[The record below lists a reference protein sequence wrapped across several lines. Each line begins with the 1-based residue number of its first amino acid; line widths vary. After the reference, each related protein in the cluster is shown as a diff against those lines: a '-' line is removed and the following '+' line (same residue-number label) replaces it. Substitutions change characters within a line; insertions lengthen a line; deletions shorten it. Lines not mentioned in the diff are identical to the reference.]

1 MKKAVTLSLFAI
13 GALFATQTVAQDQLT
28 NSGFENWY
36 NTPIKDSIHSWYC
49 IPGAFF
55 PLESNI
61 SRIEDGFSGDAVRM
75 ENVLDTEGL
84 PASAAILLGSDFSFE
99 EVIGYPYSSAVETI
113 NAQLRYSFEPNDTGY
128 VLVILEV
135 GGFPFSASLFPIYG
149 ESATWTSASWDLV
162 DPFLT
167 PDKVTVGFFSSG
179 YNGTEPVVGSW
190 LEVDHVSFGN
200 DGPTPAALPNFSF
213 ENWSEVEIEQS
224 ENWSSFDQVFSS
236 ALGFSNISKSTD
248 ATEGD
253 YSLKMSTLEENVD
266 YDIIPYLTN
275 GVLDL
280 ELGEMM
286 GGSEFTGNPLAFKG
300 DYKFESTPMDL
311 VNLTLII
318 WTEDAVFSDELELEV
333 SAEWTSFSIPIDLDF
348 IPDSVLVMFEGG
360 AEAGADFYLDN
371 IRFIYEEVGVAE
383 NTNLQFNLYPN
394 PTSSLVNIVTTEKI
408 ETVQIFNSIG
418 ELVQVENTNN
428 FSVADLPNGIYFIHL
443 KTNDGVFTQRLVK
456 E

>member
-1 MKKAVTLSLFAI
+1 MKKTVTLGLFAI
-13 GALFATQTVAQDQLT
+13 GALFTTKAVAQEQLT

-36 NTPIKDSIHSWYC
+36 NTPIKDSINNWFG
-49 IPGAFF
+49 IPGAFY
-55 PLESNI
+55 PLENNI
-61 SRIEDGFSGDAVRM
+61 SRIDDGFSGDAVRM
-75 ENVLDTEGL
+75 ENVLDNDDL
-84 PASAAILLGSDFSFE
+84 PASAAILLASDFSFE

-149 ESATWTSASWDLV
+149 ESATWTLSSWDLV
-162 DPFLT
+162 DPILT

-213 ENWSEVEIEQS
+213 ENWTEVEIEQS

-248 ATEGD
+248 ASEGD
-253 YSLKMSTLEENVD
+253 YSLKMSTLDENVE
-266 YDIIPYLTN
+266 YDVIPYLTN
-275 GVLDL
+275 GIFDF

-300 DYKFESTPMDL
+300 DYKFESTPLDL

-318 WTEDAVFSDELELEV
+318 WSEEAVFSDELELEV
-333 SAEWTSFSIPIDLDF
+333 SADWTSFSIPIELEF

-360 AEAGADFYLDN
+360 EEAGADFYLDN
-371 IRFIYEEVGVAE
+371 IRFIYEDVSVAE
-383 NTNLQFNLYPN
+383 NANIQFKLYPN
-394 PTSSLVNIVTTEKI
+394 PTTSLVNIQTNEKI
-408 ETVQIFNSIG
+408 ETIQIFNSIG
-418 ELVQVENTNN
+418 ELVQVENTST
-428 FSVADLPNGIYFIHL
+428 FSVAQLPNGIYFIHL
-443 KTNDGVFTQRLVK
+443 KTSEGVITQRLVK